1 MFLKQ
6 ACIFCPL
13 HSRVLP
19 TSPSPL
25 RGDNPSGGCP
35 RSLRH
40 LPASL
45 KGAPIA
51 SARRRPRTSAPV
63 RARTDTRGCPRRR
76 QQRQRRRKEAARKE
90 AGARPRQSARRGEAR
105 GRPQLRAYLL
115 LQQVRRH
122 RAGLGS
128 SAAVRG
134 CPRRLRDSASCRPPR
149 PASCAAGEA
158 GAELFKRG
166 RALHA
171 PASR

>member
-19 TSPSPL
+19 VSPSPL
-25 RGDNPSGGCP
+25 RGDNPSGGCL
-35 RSLRH
+35 RSPRH
-40 LPASL
+40 LPTSL
-45 KGAPIA
+45 RRAPIA
-51 SARRRPRTSAPV
+51 FARRWPRTSAPIG
-63 RARTDTRGCPRRR
+63 ARTDTRGCPRRQR
-76 QQRQRRRKEAARKE
+76 QQRRKEAARKE
-90 AGARPRQSARRGEAR
+90 AGARPRQSSAARRGAAR
-105 GRPQLRAYLL
+105 NSALTSSCSKC
-115 LQQVRRH
+115 
-122 RAGLGS
+122 AGMGQGS
-128 SAAVRG
+128 A
-134 CPRRLRDSASCRPPR
+134 PRRRRCADVPGGCGTLASCRPPR